1 MEVPGK
7 MPDERS
13 LDELRRSILTI
24 SGGAWPRPGR
34 LYLLAPPDRLVFFDA
49 TRLPSTSDAREALAP
64 GAEMQF
70 SPSDEVIP
78 LELDG
83 RTLWGYW
90 VVGREYAA
98 DALER
103 IPELQRLLCRLH
115 DVERIVTL
123 DKRRRALLEVLDLGE
138 ALESAVEAS
147 HMLPAL
153 HRAAQHVLGAQTTY
167 LALFGLDGSL
177 CYRAEGDHP
186 PESVPASSKA
196 WLEAFPNA
204 TASWTQGDSLS
215 EAAATIM
222 DRKPVS
228 GLASRLGDP
237 VRPSGILA
245 VTRPESAFHSADGHL
260 LKRMADFA
268 LVNLLR
274 IERGGQGQ
282 SRSLQIPDLFVL
294 LSQEK
299 ERLDYIMRSVPVGL
313 LLTNAEGVIE
323 LANQAVGEA
332 LGLTDVELREK
343 KMFGSRQAGRTV
355 RGLIQKSQAESKPV
369 TTPYEMEGRWF
380 QIQVIP
386 WPGGGHFLVVTQDIH
401 DWFQLNRLKEDLI
414 SIISHEVKNPLT
426 AVLNAAHLLASGR
439 AGPMNEAQSRV
450 AVLVQEN
457 SEQIK
462 NLLDDVVRL
471 SRIYH
476 LNVRQEPVALVPMV
490 RAVHDRSAATIKGKL
505 ITWTETLEDLTVNG
519 DASML
524 ESLLVNL
531 IGNAIKYTGIGGHIG
546 VKLWSDGAWAK
557 LRVVDDGPGIPAD
570 EKERLFSPFFRASN
584 VRDQV
589 AGTGLGLVIS
599 RNIAERL
606 GGSLTAVSP
615 VQAEDA
621 SLLGRVRPSTR
632 GAAFQVELLLAR

>member
-1 MEVPGK
+1 MEISGK
-7 MPDERS
+7 MSGERS
-13 LDELRRSILTI
+13 LEELRRAILTI
-24 SGGAWPRPGR
+24 SGAAWTKPGR
-34 LYLLAPPDRLVFFDA
+34 LYHLASPHDLVLFN
-49 TRLPSTSDAREALAP
+49 AP
-64 GAEMQF
+64 GQPSASEVKKDSTPGAQMEF

-78 LELDG
+78 LELDAQ
-83 RTLWGYW
+83 TLWGYW
-90 VVGREYAA
+90 VIDREYAA
-98 DALER
+98 SAHEHV
-103 IPELQRLLCRLH
+103 PELQGLLCRLH
-115 DVERIVTL
+115 DGEQTAKL
-123 DKRRRALLEVLDLGE
+123 DKMNRGLLEVLGLGD
-138 ALESAVEAS
+138 ALESAAEAS

-153 HRAAQHVLGAQTTY
+153 HRAAQRVLGARATY
-167 LALFGLDGSL
+167 LVLFGLDGSR
-177 CYRAEGDHP
+177 CYRAEGDQP
-186 PESVPASSKA
+186 PESVPASSTA
-196 WLEAFPNA
+196 WLEALPEA
-204 TASWTQGDSLS
+204 TASWTQGDPLS
-215 EAAATIM
+215 EATAAIM
-222 DRKPVS
+222 GGKPVS

-237 VRPSGILA
+237 ALPNGILA
-245 VTRPESAFHSADGHL
+245 VTRPEAAFLAADEPL
-260 LKRMADFA
+260 LRRMADFA

-274 IERGGQGQ
+274 LERGGHGQ

-355 RGLIQKSQAESKPV
+355 RGLIQKSQTEGKPV

-386 WPGGGHFLVVTQDIH
+386 WPGGGQFLVVTQDVH

-450 AVLVQEN
+450 AALVQEN

-471 SRIYH
+471 SRVYH
-476 LNVRQEPVALVPMV
+476 LNVRQEPVALAPMV
-490 RAVHDRSAATIKGKL
+490 RAVHDRLAATIKGKL
-505 ITWTETLEDLTVNG
+505 ISWTESIEDLTVHG

-546 VKLWSDGAWAK
+546 VKLWTDGAWAK
-557 LRVVDDGPGIPAD
+557 LRVVDDGPGIPKE

-584 VRDQV
+584 VKDQV

-606 GGSLTAVSP
+606 GGSLTAISP
-615 VQAEDA
+615 IQPEDA
-621 SLLGRVRPSTR
+621 VFLGRVRPATR
-632 GAAFQVELLLAR
+632 GAAFQVELPLVR

>member
-1 MEVPGK
+1 MSG
-7 MPDERS
+7 ERG
-13 LDELRRSILTI
+13 LEELRRAILTI
-24 SGGAWPRPGR
+24 SGADWAKPGR
-34 LYLLAPPDRLVFFDA
+34 LYYLASPHDLVLFGAADQPSANVGTEKPTPPGEPMA
-49 TRLPSTSDAREALAP
+49 
-64 GAEMQF
+64 F

-78 LELDG
+78 LELDAQ
-83 RTLWGYW
+83 RLWGYW
-90 VVGREYAA
+90 VIDGEFAA
-98 DALER
+98 SAHESV
-103 IPELQRLLCRLH
+103 PELRRLLRRLH
-115 DVERIVTL
+115 DEEETAKLEKLNREL
-123 DKRRRALLEVLDLGE
+123 AEVLGLGE
-138 ALESAVEAS
+138 ALESAAEAS

-153 HRAAQHVLGAQTTY
+153 HRAARRVLGARATY
-167 LALFGLDGSL
+167 LVLFGLEGGRF
-177 CYRAEGDHP
+177 YRAVDDHP
-186 PESVPASSKA
+186 PESVPVSSKA
-196 WLEAFPNA
+196 WLQAFPND
-204 TASWTQGDSLS
+204 TASWTLGDPLS
-215 EAAATIM
+215 EAATTIM
-222 DRKPVS
+222 DGEAVS

-237 VRPSGILA
+237 SFPSGILA
-245 VTRPESAFHSADGHL
+245 VTRPGAAFLAGDRHL
-260 LKRMADFA
+260 LRRMADFT

-274 IERGGQGQ
+274 LERAGQGQ

-313 LLTNAEGVIE
+313 LLTDAAGVIA
-323 LANQAVGEA
+323 LANQAVGGA

-355 RGLIQKSQAESKPV
+355 RGLIQKSLAEGKPV

-380 QIQVIP
+380 QIQVVP
-386 WPGGGHFLVVTQDIH
+386 WPGGGQFLVVTQDIH

-450 AVLVQEN
+450 AALVQEN

-471 SRIYH
+471 SRVYH
-476 LNVRQEPVALVPMV
+476 LNVRQEPVSLVPMV

-505 ITWTETLEDLTVNG
+505 ITWTESLEDLTVHG

-531 IGNAIKYTGIGGHIG
+531 IGNAIKYTGIGGHVG
-546 VKLWSDGAWAK
+546 VRLWSDGAWAK
-557 LRVVDDGPGIPAD
+557 LRVVDDGPGIPTD
-570 EKERLFSPFFRASN
+570 EKDRLFSPFFRASN

-615 VQAEDA
+615 IQPEDA
-621 SLLGRVRPSTR
+621 SLLGRVRPATR
-632 GAAFQVELLLAR
+632 GAAFQVDLLLAR